1 MAQERAQ
8 EVLTGA
14 GCSEG
19 SSHESAALTLTHTVS
34 CPHGFTIC
42 LNPGGAGVSLLTFSS
57 CSFLSLSLF
66 DVFVFTLLF

>member
-19 SSHESAALTLTHTVS
+19 SSRESAALTLTHTVS
-34 CPHGFTIC
+34 CPHGLMIC
-42 LNPGGAGVSLLTFSS
+42 VNPG
-57 CSFLSLSLF
+57 
-66 DVFVFTLLF
+66 